1 MGISLLATS
10 HLPPPFGFM
19 RFSLQSIPSKSFAF
33 AHIGSCF
40 TMHIPSQTFLK
51 KQTMYISTKDIC
63 TSSYDPVSQHIYPS
77 RNVAFDES
85 CFPAKT
91 RVVLASP
98 TSVTLPP
105 ASPVV
110 ISLPQQ
116 IFAATSPSTSLL
128 FVLLP
133 IELSILSH
141 TTFPQS
147 VVGTPSTTLNEASVE
162 FGSSPGILWSLHPIF
177 FFQIITCII
186 LPRV

>member
-1 MGISLLATS
+1 MGLCVSHFNPYHQNRLPSPTLDHASPCIYAHKLSLKSKQCILVQKIYVLLA
-10 HLPPPFGFM
+10 
-19 RFSLQSIPSKSFAF
+19 
-33 AHIGSCF
+33 
-40 TMHIPSQTFLK
+40 
-51 KQTMYISTKDIC
+51 
-63 TSSYDPVSQHIYPS
+63 SYDPVSQHIYPS